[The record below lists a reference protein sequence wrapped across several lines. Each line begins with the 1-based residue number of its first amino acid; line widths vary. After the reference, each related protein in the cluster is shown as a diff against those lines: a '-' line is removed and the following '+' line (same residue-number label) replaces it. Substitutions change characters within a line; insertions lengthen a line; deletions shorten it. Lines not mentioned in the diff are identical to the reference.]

1 MKTFSSIQQKD
12 LFTETSSNFENLSA
26 KITLYCKKIKQSNCA
41 EKLNISPHHGH
52 ILDGGHHGDPL
63 VVVDHP
69 VPVDVRVEDHLVN
82 LVVLHLL
89 PEVGHDVS
97 QLLRADR
104 PDNNFE

>member
-26 KITLYCKKIKQSNCA
+26 KITLLQKEIAIKLCRKVEHFST
-41 EKLNISPHHGH
+41 PRPR

-82 LVVLHLL
+82 LVVLH
-89 PEVGHDVS
+89 
-97 QLLRADR
+97 
-104 PDNNFE
+104 